1 MTKTFSLLAVLSSTT
16 ILVHSQRNNAPI
28 NIIDPGMQTDP
39 KLDAIAFQIENLD
52 NEVAPRRFSGIMDM
66 IYGVVDTSYSRKVLA
81 TMVENYGCHCFVDDS
96 RIPGG
101 KGPPV
106 DQQDSLCRKLSQC
119 HSCVSLDYQNH
130 KKKCDPDVGNYR
142 YTIDGSLKTISCD
155 DQKNKDP
162 CKRNACECDKNFAL
176 EFAKIWDDATFNRY
190 FWKNK
195 FNIKAGTPT
204 FDMDASCQVTSFGN
218 PKNECCGGYPERKPF
233 NSVLYDCCADGSV
246 KAIGSC

>member
-1 MTKTFSLLAVLSSTT
+1 MTKLFSLSSTG
-16 ILVHSQRNNAPI
+16 LALFSSSLFVQSQSP
-28 NIIDPGMQTDP
+28 DPGMHTDP
-39 KLDAIAFQIENLD
+39 QMDSIAYQIESLEND
-52 NEVAPRRFSGIMDM
+52 VDPRRFSGIMDM
-66 IYGVVDTSYSRKVLA
+66 IYGVVNTSYSRKVLA
-81 TMVENYGCHCFVDDS
+81 TMVENYGCHCFIDNS

-142 YTIDGSLKTISCD
+142 YTIDGTLKTISCD

-162 CKRNACECDKNFAL
+162 CKRNACECDRNFAL
-176 EFAKIWDDATFNRY
+176 EFAKIWDDSTYNRY

-204 FDMDASCQVTSFGN
+204 FDMDSTCQVTSFGS
-218 PKNECCGGYPERKPF
+218 PKNQCCGSYPERKPF

-246 KAIGSC
+246 KSVGSC